1 MSAHMLYLM
10 RHGAPAVAGRVLGR
24 TDDAATEAGIA
35 ACVARA
41 EGIAVERIAASDL
54 IRARASADQIGE
66 PRGVSVEVDP
76 RWRELDFGVWDGLG
90 PAEID
95 PAELAAFYDDPD
107 VSPPPG
113 GEHWSGLQARVAR
126 ALAEMPPVSTLV
138 VTHGGAI
145 RAALAD
151 LCGFDRRQ
159 IWAFDLPYAAL
170 VSLRIWPGPTRTVQ
184 IVGLAT

>member
-1 MSAHMLYLM
+1 VSAHMLYLM
-10 RHGAPAVAGRVLGR
+10 RHGAPERAGRMLGR
-24 TDDAATEAGIA
+24 TDDPVTEAGIA

-41 EGIAVERIAASDL
+41 DGIAVERIAASDL
-54 IRARASADQIGE
+54 IRARACAAAIGG

-76 RWRELDFGVWDGLG
+76 RWRELDFGVWDGLA
-90 PAEID
+90 PAAIE

-107 VSPPPG
+107 ASPPPD
-113 GEHWSGLQARVAR
+113 GEPWSALQGRVAR
-126 ALAEMPPVSTLV
+126 ALTEMPPVSTLV

-159 IWAFDLPYAAL
+159 IWAFDLPYAAM
-170 VSLRIWPGPTRTVQ
+170 VSLRIWPGPKRTVQ

>member
-1 MSAHMLYLM
+1 MLYLM
-10 RHGAPAVAGRVLGR
+10 RHGAPAVAGRLLGR
-24 TDDAATEAGIA
+24 TDDPATEAGIA
-35 ACVARA
+35 ACVARTK
-41 EGIAVERIAASDL
+41 GIAVERIAVSDL
-54 IRARASADQIGE
+54 VRACACAAAIGQ

-76 RWRELDFGVWDGLG
+76 RWRELDFGAWDGLG
-90 PAEID
+90 PAEIAS
-95 PAELAAFYDDPD
+95 AELAAFYDDPD
-107 VSPPPG
+107 ASPPPD
-113 GEHWSGLQARVAR
+113 GERWSALQDRVAQ

>member
-10 RHGAPAVAGRVLGR
+10 RHGAPAVAGRMLGR
-24 TDDAATEAGIA
+24 TDAPAIEAGVA

-41 EGIAVERIAASDL
+41 KGIALERIRASDL
-54 IRARASADQIGE
+54 IRARACADEIGG

-76 RWRELDFGVWDGLG
+76 RWRELDFGAWDGLCPG
-90 PAEID
+90 EID
-95 PAELAAFYDDPD
+95 PAELAAFYNDPD
-107 VSPPPG
+107 ASPPPD
-113 GEHWSGLQARVAR
+113 GEPWSALRDRVAR
-126 ALAEMPPVSTLV
+126 ALAGMPPVSTLV
-138 VTHGGAI
+138 VTHGGVI
-145 RAALAD
+145 RAALAE

>member
-1 MSAHMLYLM
+1 MSAHTLYLM
-10 RHGAPAVAGRVLGR
+10 RHGAPDGAGRLLGR
-24 TDDAATEAGIA
+24 TDDPATEAGIA

-41 EGIAVERIAASDL
+41 EGIAVKRIAASDL
-54 IRARASADQIGE
+54 IRARTCAAAIGE

-76 RWRELDFGVWDGLG
+76 RWRELDFGAWDGLA
-90 PAEID
+90 PAAIE
-95 PAELAAFYDDPD
+95 PVVLAAFYDDPD
-107 VSPPPG
+107 ASPPPD
-113 GEHWSGLQARVAR
+113 GERWSALQGRVAR
-126 ALAEMPPVSTLV
+126 ALTEMPPVSTLV

-145 RAALAD
+145 RAALAE

>member
-1 MSAHMLYLM
+1 MSAYMLHLM
-10 RHGAPAVAGRVLGR
+10 RHGAPEVAERMLGR
-24 TDDAATEAGIA
+24 TDNPATEAGIA

-41 EGIAVERIAASDL
+41 KGIAIERIEASDL
-54 IRARASADQIGE
+54 IRARACAAAIGE
-66 PRGVSVEVDP
+66 PRGVTVEVDP
-76 RWRELDFGVWDGLG
+76 RWRELDFGAWDGLD
-90 PAEID
+90 PAAID

-107 VSPPPG
+107 ASPPPD
-113 GEHWSGLQARVAR
+113 GERWSTLQDRVAQ
-126 ALAEMPPVSTLV
+126 AVAAMPPVSTLV

-145 RAALAD
+145 RAALAE

-170 VSLRIWPGPTRTVQ
+170 VSLRIWPRPTRTVQ